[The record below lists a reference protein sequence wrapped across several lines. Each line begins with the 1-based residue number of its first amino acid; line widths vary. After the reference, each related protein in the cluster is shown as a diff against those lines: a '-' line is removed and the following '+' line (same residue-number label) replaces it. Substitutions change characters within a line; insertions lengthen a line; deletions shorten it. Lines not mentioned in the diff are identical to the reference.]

1 MKIRTALASGLLA
14 AVAASA
20 AADAPPEYLF
30 VSRSSETLMDDA
42 TAKAI
47 FSEIVS
53 AKLARLYPTRTW
65 GFAAQVE
72 GGITQA
78 NACVVVARVM
88 LLPRNQPIITKL
100 LLFKPQKMATAFD
113 ALPNASAAQC
123 KDLAKHKL
131 REANQAMLAA
141 LIPD

>member
-42 TAKAI
+42 TAKAL
-47 FSEIVS
+47 FDEIVS

-113 ALPNASAAQC
+113 ALPNSSTDACRA
-123 KDLAKHKL
+123 LAKDKL
-131 REANQAMLAA
+131 KEATAGVVSA
-141 LIPD
+141 LVKT